1 MSAPAPALAAAPK
14 PIVKVRLADVAN
26 AGACVSLMFSLLLVV
41 SPAFF
46 PDLII
51 ESWFDGR
58 LTAGML
64 LFALLFN
71 CALYERIARLRFA
84 KTDPLAFLAI
94 GLGTAITVIC
104 FSLIFPAIA
113 LMTQLR
119 EQAHAHEEVLAL
131 AYFAVVAA
139 VFSPFLIIRFTQD
152 LRKKTTEV

>member
-14 PIVKVRLADVAN
+14 PIVKVRLADAAN
-26 AGACVSLMFSLLLVV
+26 AGACVSLIFSLLLVV
-41 SPAFF
+41 FPAYF
-46 PDLII
+46 PDVII

-71 CALYERIARLRFA
+71 CALYERIARLRSA
-84 KTDPLAFLAI
+84 KTDALAFLAI
-94 GLGTAITVIC
+94 GVGTVITVTC

-113 LMTQLR
+113 LMTRLR
-119 EQAHAHEEVLAL
+119 EQARAHEEVLAL

-139 VFSPFLIIRFTQD
+139 VFFPFLIIRFTQD
-152 LRKKTTEV
+152 LKKKKTEG

>member
-1 MSAPAPALAAAPK
+1 MSAAALGLAVAPK
-14 PIVKVRLADVAN
+14 PIVKVRLADAAVA
-26 AGACVSLMFSLLLVV
+26 GGWVSLIFSLLLVAF
-41 SPAFF
+41 PASF
-46 PDLII
+46 PEVIV

-58 LTAGML
+58 LTTGML

-71 CALYERIARLRFA
+71 CARYARIARLRSA

-113 LMTQLR
+113 LMTLPGLDVR
-119 EQAHAHEEVLAL
+119 AYEEVLAL

-139 VFSPFLIIRFTQD
+139 VFFPFLVIRFTQD
-152 LRKKTTEV
+152 LRKR